1 MKLLGFL
8 RCYGKTTGQPR
19 PEKSPRTEESPALV
33 KLSCAETGLESP
45 ESCKSKTGRRTG
57 RNPVA
62 GSRWRS
68 SLDAISEDKAV
79 PIVVGKG
86 ERMVRSR
93 KNLAGK
99 AVSTAKSHV
108 PVKRKEFRQVVIPTP
123 IPTFTPMAFLF

>member
-1 MKLLGFL
+1 MKLTGFL
-8 RCYGKTTGQPR
+8 RCYRKAIEKPS
-19 PEKSPRTEESPALV
+19 PENSPRTEEFPALK
-33 KLSCAETGLESP
+33 KLSCAATGSESP
-45 ESCKSKTGRRTG
+45 ESCKSKTGRRTD

-62 GSRWRS
+62 GSGWRS

-79 PIVVGKG
+79 PMVVVKR
-86 ERMVRSR
+86 ERVVRSR